1 MKIMLVAGARPNF
14 MKVASIV
21 EAIRAF
27 NQAGTSPIEYVLV
40 HTGQHYDREMSDSFF
55 TDLELPLPHVNL
67 GVGSSSHACQTADI
81 MKGFE
86 PVLLSEVP
94 NVLVVVGDVNST
106 VACALVAAKINY
118 PRGTPPGLTR
128 PLIAHVEAGLRSFD
142 RSMPEEVNRV
152 LTDALCD
159 FLFVTER
166 DAVDNLLREGIS
178 KEKIYFVGNTMV
190 DTLLRHREQAKSSE
204 ILNRLGLIQNGPG
217 VARQVSRYGVVTL
230 HRPSNVDNQATFL
243 GILEALTTIGQR
255 IPIFFPVHPRTL
267 NRIKEFRFDKY
278 FDFATHFAFQA
289 SQSIIRNPK
298 SEIRNSQFAIRNS
311 QCSPVHCLESL
322 GYFDFLC
329 LMDNA
334 KLVLTDSGGIQEETT
349 MLGVPCVTVR
359 ENTERPVTI
368 SHGTNVLAGTSKD
381 AIVRHCLNK
390 LDHPEE
396 PKQPELWDG
405 RAGARIVEIL
415 SSQLG

>member
-21 EAIRAF
+21 DAIRAF
-27 NQAGTSPIEYVLV
+27 NQSGKSAIEYVLV
-40 HTGQHYDREMSDSFF
+40 HTGQHYDKEMSDSFF
-55 TDLELPLPHVNL
+55 TDLKLPLPHVNL

-81 MKGFE
+81 MKGIE
-86 PVLLSEVP
+86 PILLRELP
-94 NVLVVVGDVNST
+94 DVLVVVGDVNST
-106 VACALVAAKINY
+106 VACALVAAKITY
-118 PRGTPPGLTR
+118 PSGNKSGLSR

-166 DAVDNLLREGIS
+166 DAVDNLLGEGIARN
-178 KEKIYFVGNTMV
+178 KIYLVGNTMV
-190 DTLLRHREQAKSSE
+190 DTLLRHREQAQNSE
-204 ILNRLGLIQNGPG
+204 ILSSLSLTLNGEGPKA
-217 VARQVSRYGVVTL
+217 VLPYATTTL
-230 HRPSNVDNQATFL
+230 HRPSNVDDRQVFGN
-243 GILEALTTIGQR
+243 ILDALAAVGER
-255 IPIFFPVHPRTL
+255 LPVFFPVHPRTM
-267 NRIKEFRFDKY
+267 NRIREFGYQAY
-278 FDFATHFAFQA
+278 FDFSRFDAVFECSRSTFTASPPQHATV
-289 SQSIIRNPK
+289 SPRIIALKP
-298 SEIRNSQFAIRNS
+298 
-311 QCSPVHCLESL
+311 L
-322 GYFDFLC
+322 GYLDFLC

-368 SHGTNVLAGTSKD
+368 THGTNVLAGTSTE
-381 AIVRHCLNK
+381 AIVHHCLNK
-390 LDHPEE
+390 LDNPGE

-405 RAGARIVEIL
+405 HAGARIIEIL
-415 SSQLG
+415 SSQRGSRRVDS